1 MRSDI
6 ERRNAIAMRN
16 AQAACDNATPPE
28 DPPEPPSMDGEIQA
42 LMRGEDADLV
52 TFAQFRECADDN
64 LYDYMPEGVI
74 ELILACG
81 NSTDPALVER
91 TQAVREK
98 LANLAGTMLDDA
110 WHAAVERFKRE
121 GGEP

>member
-6 ERRNAIAMRN
+6 ERRNAIAMRS
-16 AQAACDNATPPE
+16 AQAAYDNATPPE
-28 DPPEPPSMDGEIQA
+28 DPAEPPAMDSDIQA
-42 LMRGEDADLV
+42 LMRGEDAELIS
-52 TFAQFRECADDN
+52 FAQFRECADDN
-64 LYDYMPEGVI
+64 LCDYMPEGLI

-81 NSTDPALVER
+81 NSTDPAMVER

-110 WHAAVERFKRE
+110 WHAAVARYQRE
-121 GGEP
+121 GYEP